1 MDLKEYFI
9 TKSRELSVK
18 LKTYSPNIRKLASGK
33 GKTKKIQGVMAS
45 LDFDSFKID
54 ISYTESGKL
63 AYAQQTIWV
72 NVSLSAEPGIPFSL
86 YDVLAV
92 TEPENFNCYTY
103 TYVDSQQLMKS
114 CFEELRQLLERIV
127 PKFKEYLE
135 SGVNKNNLII
145 RQKETINKY
154 FGDDVLEAGEALGGQ
169 ADRLIA
175 VMLANFHR
183 AQVESAVLGSQAL
196 FYSGKTD
203 KALKGLKKS
212 KSRSPYQDNLL
223 AYLENGGKALEQ
235 SETAKNASAD
245 KGSVRHGGGIKG
257 GLQLLGY
264 TFLFAIP
271 LGILLCLIYY
281 LIVKIYFRDSL
292 FLYGL
297 EENLL
302 FPMFMGVFMAI
313 GLALKRMWKKENSSS
328 DSATAIHAPKSKAT
342 ENLIKYFIIAGETL
356 ALLGVMTCAFST
368 TAFYKDSF
376 SYGEGDFPL
385 RQTSCSYESVDYFA
399 IIDGYYW
406 GEGQFAEDT
415 YIAVKTKSGAVIDLY
430 NSTYYRAESIKN
442 HNDFFKEKGIEIKSF
457 KAIEEMK

>member
-9 TKSRELSVK
+9 TKSKELSVK
-18 LKTYSPNIRKLASGK
+18 LKTYSPNTRTLTAGK
-33 GKTKKIQGVMAS
+33 GKARKTQGVLAS
-45 LDFDSFKID
+45 FDFDSFKID

-72 NVSLSAEPGIPFSL
+72 NVKLDAEPGIPFSL

-103 TYVDSQQLMKS
+103 TYVDSQELMKS

-196 FYSGKTD
+196 FYGGKTE
-203 KALKGLKKS
+203 KALKRLRAA
-212 KSRSPYQDNLL
+212 KSRSLYQDNLL
-223 AYLENGGKALEQ
+223 AYLENGGKALEP
-235 SETAKNASAD
+235 SETAKKASAD
-245 KGSVRHGGGIKG
+245 KGAVRHGGGVKG

-271 LGILLCLIYY
+271 IGIFLCAIYY
-281 LIVKIYFRDSL
+281 LIAKIYFRDSL
-292 FLYGL
+292 FIYGL

-302 FPMFMGVFMAI
+302 FPMFMGVIMAL
-313 GLALKRMWKKENSSS
+313 GLALKRMHKKGNSSS
-328 DSATAIHAPKSKAT
+328 NSATAIHSPKSKAAD
-342 ENLIKYFIIAGETL
+342 NLIKYFIIAGETL
-356 ALLGVMTCAFST
+356 ALLGVMTCVFST
-368 TAFYKDSF
+368 TAFYKNSF
-376 SYGEGDFPL
+376 SHGEGDFPL
-385 RQTSCSYESVDYFA
+385 RQSVCSYDSIDYFA
-399 IIDGYYW
+399 IIDGYSW
-406 GEGQFAEDT
+406 GDGKFTYDT
-415 YIAVKTKSGAVIDLY
+415 HIAAKTKSGAVIDLY
-430 NSTYYRAESIKN
+430 NSTYYNAESFKK
-442 HNDFFKEKGIEIKSF
+442 HEVFFKEKGIEIKSF
-457 KAIEEMK
+457 KTVEEMK